1 MAKDKGKSVE
11 KSSPIDTLYNQMEKA
26 RPYLDISDDHFLK
39 LKKPKRSLIVS
50 VPVRMDDGRIRIFD
64 GYRVQFNMARGPTKG
79 GVRYHPDVNLSEIT
93 ALAGWMTWKTA
104 LMNLPYG
111 GAKGGV
117 SVDPEALSPGE
128 LERLTRRYITEIAP
142 IIGPERDIPAPDVG
156 TNEQVMA
163 WAMDTYSI
171 LSGYSIPGVVT
182 GKPILVGGS
191 HGRLEATGR
200 GVAFAISLAAQK
212 MGLDLQE
219 TTVALQGF
227 GNVGAVASMIL
238 HLEEG
243 CKIVGVTDRHGGIYN
258 DKGLDVCKMNAFV
271 KDGGY
276 VHEFGEGDALTN
288 EELFSLPVDVLVPA
302 ALEGVIDEG
311 NVDNIDCK
319 ILAEG
324 ANGPASLAAESY
336 LQDKGVFVLPDI
348 FCNAGGVIVSYF
360 EWVQGIQMYFWSK
373 QEIREKARQ
382 IMAST
387 FKEILAKSKEL
398 GLDNDLR
405 TAAMVISMERVYQ
418 VHKLRGLYP

>member
-1 MAKDKGKSVE
+1 MKQKQKGTE
-11 KSSPIDTLYNQMEKA
+11 KTHPLSILYNQMDKA
-26 RPYLDISDDHFLK
+26 RPYLEIPDDHFEK
-39 LKKPKRSLIVS
+39 LKKPRRTLIVA
-50 VPVRMDDGRIRIFD
+50 VPVRMDDGTIKIYD
-64 GYRVQFNMARGPTKG
+64 GYRVQYNMARGPTKG
-79 GVRYHPDVNLSEIT
+79 GIRYHRNVNLNEIT

-117 SVDPEALSPGE
+117 SVDPESLSIRE

-156 TNEQVMA
+156 TNEQIMA

-200 GVAFAISLAAQK
+200 GVSFAISLASQK
-212 MGLDLQE
+212 MGFDLNGA
-219 TTVALQGF
+219 TVAIQGF
-227 GNVGAVASMIL
+227 GNVGAVAAMIL
-238 HLEEG
+238 QLEEG
-243 CKIVGVTDRHGGIYN
+243 CNVVAITDRHGGIYN
-258 DKGLDVCKMNAFV
+258 SKGIDACKLNEQV
-271 KDGGY
+271 KKGGLITDY
-276 VHEFGEGDALTN
+276 ADADPINN
-288 EELFSLPVDVLVPA
+288 EELFALPVDVLIPA
-302 ALEGVIDEG
+302 ALEGVITEE
-311 NVDNIDCK
+311 NVESIKCK
-319 ILAEG
+319 ILAQG
-324 ANGPASLAAESY
+324 ANGPANLVAESY

-360 EWVQGIQMYFWSK
+360 EWVQGIQKYFWSK

-382 IMAST
+382 IMASS
-387 FKEILAKSKEL
+387 FKEILTKSEEL

-405 TAAMVISMERVYQ
+405 TAAMVIGMERVFQ
-418 VHKLRGLYP
+418 AHQLRGLYP